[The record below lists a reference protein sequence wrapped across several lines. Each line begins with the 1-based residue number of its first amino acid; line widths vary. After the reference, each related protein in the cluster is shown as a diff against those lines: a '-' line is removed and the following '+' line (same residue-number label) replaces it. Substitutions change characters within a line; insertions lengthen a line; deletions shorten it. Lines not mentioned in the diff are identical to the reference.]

1 MTDSMSEI
9 AIILVDYNSHDET
22 KACLESLAAIKRQN
36 FNYKIF
42 VIDNGSKQSLKL
54 SKKILDKKVEVIR
67 SEANLG
73 FTGGNNLGISYAIK
87 HYNPDYLL
95 LLNNDTRVNENFL
108 VQLYKAL
115 EKDNKAGIATGKI
128 YFEKN
133 HEFHKKSYARHQ
145 RGKVFWYAGGSIDW
159 LNLLAF
165 HRGVDELDYGQFDQQ
180 KTSDF
185 ATGCCML
192 MKRELIEKV
201 GLLDKRYFLYFEDVD
216 YSLRAKKQGYKIIF
230 VPQSVIWHIN
240 AGSSEGAGGNTSL
253 YYQNRNRLLFA
264 FKFGSFKNKIT
275 AIRILINL
283 LKDKSSVVRQAGWDF
298 ILQRFGKQVIV

>member
-1 MTDSMSEI
+1 MNEI

-22 KACLESLAAIKRQN
+22 RACLASLLALKRQN
-36 FNYKIF
+36 FNFKIF
-42 VIDNGSKQSLKL
+42 VIDNGSKTLLKL
-54 SKKILDKKVEVIR
+54 TKKESDNKIEVLR

-87 HYNPDYLL
+87 NYNPDYLL
-95 LLNNDTRVNENFL
+95 LLNNDTRIEENFL
-108 VQLYKAL
+108 THLYLAL
-115 EKDNKAGIATGKI
+115 KNNTKAGIAASKI

-145 RGKVFWYAGGSIDW
+145 RGKVLWYAGGSIDW

-180 KTSDF
+180 TTSDF
-185 ATGCCML
+185 ATGCSML
-192 MKRELIEKV
+192 IKRELIEKV

-216 YSLRAKKQGYKIIF
+216 YSLRAKRHGYQLLF
-230 VPQSVIWHIN
+230 VPQSIVWHIN
-240 AGSSEGAGGNTSL
+240 AGSSEGAGGNTSI

-264 FKFGSFKNKIT
+264 FKFGSFRNKLT
-275 AIRILINL
+275 ALKILFNL
-283 LKDKSSVVRQAGWDF
+283 LKDRHPIKRQAGWDF
-298 ILQRFGKQVIV
+298 ILQRFGKQIIV